1 MALALLIIFMGAFNF
16 TTLSTARAS
25 LRYKEIGVRKVA
37 GAKRKMLITQ
47 FLSES
52 LVQAFLSLVLALALT
67 ELLLPFFNRFVGKDI
82 VLLFNWQ
89 TMLFI
94 LFGIIGVGSLAGA
107 FPAFYM
113 SSFNPLLAFK
123 GGKATRPERDAYQR
137 LGVCAV
143 CHCHY
148 DAFFHFGS
156 LPSASLPAKCRP
168 RTG

>member
-1 MALALLIIFMGAFNF
+1 MGAFNF

-25 LRYKEIGVRKVA
+25 LRYKEIGVRKVT

-47 FLSES
+47 FLSEI

-107 FPAFYM
+107 FLAFYM

-123 GGKATRPERDAYQR
+123 GGKAIGRKGR
-137 LGVCAV
+137 LSKAWCVCSLSLPLR
-143 CHCHY
+143 C
-148 DAFFHFGS
+148 FFHFGG